1 MGNPSFVLCACSL
14 CFARSHVG
22 CGVDTPVALYVLGGA
37 IVWEVEGEGLY
48 MRSGG
53 GGTVDGKWRGR
64 GSRWEVEGEGLYM
77 GHGGR
82 ACRWEVE
89 GEGL

>member
-1 MGNPSFVLCACSL
+1 MGN
-14 CFARSHVG
+14 
-22 CGVDTPVALYVLGGA
+22 
-37 IVWEVEGEGLY
+37 
-48 MRSGG
+48 GG